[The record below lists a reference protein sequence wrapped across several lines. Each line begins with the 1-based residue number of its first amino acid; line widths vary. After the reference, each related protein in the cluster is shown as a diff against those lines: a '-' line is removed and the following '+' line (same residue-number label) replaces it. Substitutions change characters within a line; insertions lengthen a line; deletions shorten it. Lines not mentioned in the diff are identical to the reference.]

1 MSGTRH
7 FCRRPSLLLIGVC
20 TVVLLVGCL
29 QDLSSPSGSEARPQ
43 SPDMRQLSEEVKN
56 VLERKTLLVEGLAA
70 EDRIVSAVR
79 KANEMNGGLTKAEI
93 LSRDAHWRETDGI
106 DEFVKPF
113 LINDCAEAL
122 IEFQEEHDAFPEL
135 LVTDSRGV
143 LVAATNKISDYDQ
156 ADEAWWGAT
165 MDGSR
170 GRSHTGSIEYDES
183 ARSEAI
189 PVYVPIFDPQG
200 NRAIGVIKAVC
211 DVTAIKLEL

>member
-1 MSGTRH
+1 MSGTRQ
-7 FCRRPSLLLIGVC
+7 FCRRLYPLLIGVSA
-20 TVVLLVGCL
+20 LASLAGCL
-29 QDLSSPSGSEARPQ
+29 QEATGPSVSEARLQTTEPG
-43 SPDMRQLSEEVKN
+43 QLSNEVKG

-70 EDRIVSAVR
+70 EDRIVSAVHE
-79 KANEMNGGLTKAEI
+79 ANEVNEGLTKAEI
-93 LSRDAHWRETDGI
+93 LSRDARWRETDGI
-106 DEFVKPF
+106 DDFIKPF
-113 LINDCAEAL
+113 LTNDCAEAL

-156 ADEAWWGAT
+156 ADEAWWVAT
-165 MDGSR
+165 MDDGR

-189 PVYVPIFDPQG
+189 SIYVPILDSDG